1 MFEKILVPL
10 DGSENSIKAL
20 EVAVQIALKFNGKIT
35 LIHVYSLD
43 EWSREYVE
51 ILACNGY

>member
-10 DGSENSIKAL
+10 DGSEYSIKAL
-20 EVAVQIALKFNGKIT
+20 EVAVQIALKINGKIT

-43 EWSREYVE
+43 E
-51 ILACNGY
+51 